1 MLPLMDRFPIA
12 TRSRLSRTPQ
22 DGGRHRGDWT
32 LPEETVPE
40 SRSHDL
46 TLDLLKALLVAW
58 AARAGRNA
66 QVGRNLAIRWEEH
79 RPNTGADPDLYVV
92 EPPPPEG
99 DDVESLRLWMP
110 GHHPLLLAVEVV
122 SASNATKDYA
132 ISPQKHASAGTQ
144 ELWIFDPKLAG
155 PRAHDGPVRI
165 QVWSRNADDSFEQ
178 VYAGD
183 GPAHSPVLGAWL
195 FAVDEGQRLRIAGDR
210 DGTIWWMTPFEA
222 ERVAKEAERAA
233 KEAERAAK
241 EVERAAK
248 EAALARIAELEAA
261 LAKR

>member
-79 RPNTGADPDLYVV
+79 RPNTGAD
-92 EPPPPEG
+92 
-99 DDVESLRLWMP
+99 ESGR
-110 GHHPLLLAVEVV
+110 A
-122 SASNATKDYA
+122 
-132 ISPQKHASAGTQ
+132 
-144 ELWIFDPKLAG
+144 FDPQEGKA
-155 PRAHDGPVRI
+155 
-165 QVWSRNADDSFEQ
+165 FE
-178 VYAGD
+178 
-183 GPAHSPVLGAWL
+183 LGAKWQS
-195 FAVDEGQRLRIAGDR
+195 ADQRLYANVMLTLGVR
-210 DGTIWWMTPFEA
+210 TT
-222 ERVAKEAERAA
+222 
-233 KEAERAAK
+233 
-241 EVERAAK
+241 
-248 EAALARIAELEAA
+248 
-261 LAKR
+261 